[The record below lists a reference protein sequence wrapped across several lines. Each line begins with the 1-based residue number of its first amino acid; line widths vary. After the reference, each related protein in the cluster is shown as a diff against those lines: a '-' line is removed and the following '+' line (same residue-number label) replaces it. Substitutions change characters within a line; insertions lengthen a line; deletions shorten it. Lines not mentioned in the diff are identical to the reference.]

1 MAKETIE
8 LFERSGKRRGSSA
21 SSSSSGCERSAS
33 PMNERSTISEK
44 GNKADVKGKGKEKA
58 LAEESEEDSGD
69 ETDIDEHAVESL
81 FAK

>member
-1 MAKETIE
+1 
-8 LFERSGKRRGSSA
+8 
-21 SSSSSGCERSAS
+21 
-33 PMNERSTISEK
+33 MNERSTISEK